1 VQYMSSSIPV
11 ATDFI
16 ADEFFEFLQI
26 IRHPPQFHRKLWEW
40 AFILHHAER
49 EGKVGTG
56 MKALGFGVGLEKLP
70 AIFASRGC
78 VVVATDGPNDVA
90 YEWIDTGQ
98 HSLHKSQLFCD
109 FIIDKDR
116 FNSLVSFEVCDMKNI
131 SSHLR
136 DFDLCWSACSLEHLG
151 SLDAGIEFI
160 ANSLKTLKVGG
171 IAIHTTEFNVSSETE
186 TAASG
191 PTVLYRR
198 SDIDRMRARLE
209 KDGHSVRPITIPAA
223 VLAIDKHVDFPPY
236 SHNPHLK
243 LKLMDYVTTSI
254 GIVVKR

>member
-1 VQYMSSSIPV
+1 MSSSIPT
-11 ATDFI
+11 ARDFI
-16 ADEFFEFLQI
+16 ADEFFDFLQL

-49 EGKVGTG
+49 EGRVGAG

-78 VVVATDGPNDVA
+78 KVVATDGPTNVA
-90 YEWIDTGQ
+90 HEWVDTGQ

-116 FNSLVSFEVCDMKNI
+116 FDSLVSFEECDMNDI
-131 SSHLR
+131 SPHLR

-160 ANSLKTLKVGG
+160 ANSLKTLKPGG
-171 IAIHTTEFNVSSETE
+171 IAIHTTEFNVSSETKTVE
-186 TAASG
+186 SG
-191 PTVLYRR
+191 PTVIYRR
-198 SDIDRMRARLE
+198 SDIDRMRNRLE
-209 KDGHSVRPITIPAA
+209 KDGYSVRPITIPTA
-223 VLAIDKHVDFPPY
+223 VSAIDKHVDFPPY

-254 GIVVKR
+254 GIVVQK